1 MKNKFSLFSAF
12 KCAFEGILVTATE
25 RNFKIELCFMV
36 LAIFLGLLFSLSSLE
51 WVCVIICCGVVLGG
65 EVINSSIE
73 AVVDLASPNYHE
85 LAKKAKDCAA
95 GGVLLFSVASF
106 VVGCII
112 FLPRILRLIG
122 WL

>member
-1 MKNKFSLFSAF
+1 
-12 KCAFEGILVTATE
+12 
-25 RNFKIELCFMV
+25 MV

-65 EVINSSIE
+65 EVINSSVE